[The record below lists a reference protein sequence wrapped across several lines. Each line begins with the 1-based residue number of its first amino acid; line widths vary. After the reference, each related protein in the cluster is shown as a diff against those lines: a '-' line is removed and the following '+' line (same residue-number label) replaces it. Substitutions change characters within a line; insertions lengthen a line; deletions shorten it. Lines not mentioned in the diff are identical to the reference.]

1 MEEINHLMV
10 HLEEILGVKLDWKT
24 GYIPAEVTLSRRN
37 LDIIIKAIE
46 KLNKGE
52 SK

>member
-1 MEEINHLMV
+1 MEEIHHRMV

-37 LDIIIKAIE
+37 LDIIINAIE
-46 KLNKGE
+46 KLNKGG
-52 SK
+52 K